1 MKVQFAIVRGISVR
15 RALRRLLFQ
24 GALRVA
30 LVALA
35 TAGVV
40 GFLSLIADASQL
52 PNQTLADAKAAK
64 APSPA
69 CMPSHCR
76 ARSQTLPNAKR

>member
-1 MKVQFAIVRGISVR
+1 MKVQFAILSRNMVR
-15 RALRRLLFQ
+15 RALKRLLLQ

-30 LVALA
+30 LVAFA

-40 GFLSLIADASQL
+40 GFLSLIAGASQL
-52 PNQTLADAKAAK
+52 PKQTLAEAK
-64 APSPA
+64 APSRA

-76 ARSQTLPNAKR
+76 AKPQTLPNEKR

>member
-1 MKVQFAIVRGISVR
+1 MKVQFAILSRNMVR
-15 RALRRLLFQ
+15 RALKRLLLQ

-40 GFLSLIADASQL
+40 GFLSLVAGASQL
-52 PNQTLADAKAAK
+52 PNQTLAEAKDT
-64 APSPA
+64 SRA
-69 CMPSHCR
+69 CMPSQCR
-76 ARSQTLPNAKR
+76 AKSQTLPNEKR